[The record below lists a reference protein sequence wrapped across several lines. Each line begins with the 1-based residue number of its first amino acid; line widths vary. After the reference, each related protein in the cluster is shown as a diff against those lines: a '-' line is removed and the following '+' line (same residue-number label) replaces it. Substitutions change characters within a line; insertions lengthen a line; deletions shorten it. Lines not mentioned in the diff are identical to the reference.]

1 MLLCEVF
8 ERFALVLPNCVR
20 QSCVDDIFRDVFQ
33 IHSALKDIV
42 KAIVLAVN
50 GSKLINETIFL
61 DFLNLFHEHFQFF
74 ECSQKF
80 LVIICDTSPLI
91 AIGVQKLSGAPWGLG
106 LKVLD
111 QLLNLTVGN
120 LSFLYNG
127 LIAFPE
133 SAPPAVRLLDDIY
146 DLMLRIVLMFALIQA
161 AYAICWLGEVI
172 RASLYFALVE
182 YPLALQA

>member
-1 MLLCEVF
+1 MLFSFFDLNLWCLDNCWLVLSVNSAELKAKIGVAMLLCEVF

-111 QLLNLTVGN
+111 
-120 LSFLYNG
+120 
-127 LIAFPE
+127 
-133 SAPPAVRLLDDIY
+133 
-146 DLMLRIVLMFALIQA
+146 
-161 AYAICWLGEVI
+161 
-172 RASLYFALVE
+172 
-182 YPLALQA
+182 